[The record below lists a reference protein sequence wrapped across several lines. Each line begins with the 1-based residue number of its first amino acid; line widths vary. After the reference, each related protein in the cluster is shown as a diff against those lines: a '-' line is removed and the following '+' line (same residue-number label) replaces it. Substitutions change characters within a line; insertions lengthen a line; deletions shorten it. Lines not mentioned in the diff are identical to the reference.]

1 LRSLLALATLLFK
14 HWIYVDEAESGKEEE
29 DVLFKLLKEKEG
41 ERKGKVGLV
50 FTERDGAAVDGL
62 FESVAVRLEVVA
74 EAAYAFAKFRY
85 RFFHFSLTLSLS
97 IFFFTSICFPAFVS
111 FKIKPNK
118 PVLSG

>member
-41 ERKGKVGLV
+41 GRKAKVGVV

-62 FESVAVRLEVVA
+62 FESVAARLEVVA

-97 IFFFTSICFPAFVS
+97 IFFFTSICFPAFVHS
-111 FKIKPNK
+111 K
-118 PVLSG
+118 

>member
-1 LRSLLALATLLFK
+1 MRSLLALATLLFK

-41 ERKGKVGLV
+41 GRKGKVGVV

-62 FESVAVRLEVVA
+62 FESVAARLEVVA

-97 IFFFTSICFPAFVS
+97 IFFFTSICFPAFVHS
-111 FKIKPNK
+111 K
-118 PVLSG
+118 